1 MSQPFK
7 ELTGKKILL
16 TKPVRKESTIQLSE
30 EAKAA
35 LDAEAMKDWTSLEIF
50 AIGTDV
56 TNKNAVA
63 GAKVYVP
70 TYALQSCEILEV
82 DGALRMMITEGDIAI
97 YW

>member
-7 ELTGKKILL
+7 ELTGKKILI
-16 TKPVRKESTIQLSE
+16 TKPVRKESSIQLSD

-35 LDAEAMKDWTSLEIF
+35 LDADAMKSWTSLEIF
-50 AIGTDV
+50 AIGADV
-56 TNKNAVA
+56 TNKNAVP

-70 TYALQSCEILEV
+70 TYALTSSEILEV
-82 DGALRMMITEGDIAI
+82 DGALRMMISEGDIAI